1 MENYYGILGV
11 DADASSSDIKRAFR
25 EQAKRVHPD
34 IAGDEAH
41 AAMRRLLTAYET
53 LSDIDRR
60 QEYDRA
66 YFRFV
71 RSDPRWKEGSF
82 DYRSFLKEK
91 GNDPASQAK
100 LLFFD
105 LLHLEEDE
113 ALDIWRRNGGLGFRL
128 DEYLDREDWMDC
140 SFILAEE
147 LDSRG
152 ESYEAFRI
160 LLELI
165 AEERK
170 RPYFRHFMG
179 EVDALVK
186 EIARVRLASR
196 TGDDLLVECL
206 EGLLDMGYSRKEEA
220 RWLRTIAEALE
231 RLGDGLGA
239 AVALRRAIRLDP
251 SLPNVVQLKRRLGI
265 QEKTI

>member
-1 MENYYGILGV
+1 MENYYGILGI
-11 DADASSSDIKRAFR
+11 DADASSSEIKRAFR
-25 EQAKRVHPD
+25 ERAKRVHPD
-34 IAGDEAH
+34 IAGDAAH
-41 AAMRRLLTAYET
+41 ADMRRLLIAYET
-53 LSDIDRR
+53 LSDLDRR

-91 GNDPASQAK
+91 GNDPESQAK

-113 ALDIWRRNGGLGFRL
+113 ALEIWRRNGGLDFRL

-152 ESYEAFRI
+152 ESWAALRI
-160 LLELI
+160 LVELI

-179 EVDALVK
+179 EVDSLVK
-186 EIARVRLASR
+186 EIIRVRLVGS
-196 TGDDLLVECL
+196 TEDDLLVECL
-206 EGLLDMGYSRKEEA
+206 EALLDMGYPRKEEA

-231 RLGDGLGA
+231 RLGDKRGA
-239 AVALRRAIRLDP
+239 ADALRRAMRKDP
-251 SLPNVVQLKRRLGI
+251 SLPNIVQLRRRLGI
-265 QEKTI
+265 